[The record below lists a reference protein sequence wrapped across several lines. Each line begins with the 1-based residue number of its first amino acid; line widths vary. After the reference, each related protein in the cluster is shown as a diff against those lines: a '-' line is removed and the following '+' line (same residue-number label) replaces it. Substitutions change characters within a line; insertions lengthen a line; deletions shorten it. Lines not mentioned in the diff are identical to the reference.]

1 MPVGGLRPGA
11 QVSEESDSEYGFPIH
26 CPVSMLLK
34 QGHFFRDQE
43 DKAAKM
49 RRAVRAN
56 NFTQQTNA
64 LDVDKH
70 MYVLATPDTSI
81 LPRKLR

>member
-11 QVSEESDSEYGFPIH
+11 QVSDDSDSEYGFPIIRYL
-26 CPVSMLLK
+26 CCLSKSILFSDP
-34 QGHFFRDQE
+34 E

-70 MYVLATPDTSI
+70 MYVLATPNTSI
-81 LPRKLR
+81 LSRKLR

>member
-1 MPVGGLRPGA
+1 MRLSRLPNVYGSRL
-11 QVSEESDSEYGFPIH
+11 VSEP
-26 CPVSMLLK
+26 
-34 QGHFFRDQE
+34 E

-70 MYVLATPDTSI
+70 MYVLHPLLSQ
-81 LPRKLR
+81 

>member
-1 MPVGGLRPGA
+1 MVSPFIVQYLRCLSKG
-11 QVSEESDSEYGFPIH
+11 I
-26 CPVSMLLK
+26 
-34 QGHFFRDQE
+34 FFRDQE

-70 MYVLATPDTSI
+70 MYVLATPNTSI
-81 LPRKLR
+81 LSKKLR

>member
-1 MPVGGLRPGA
+1 MSLTQSTV
-11 QVSEESDSEYGFPIH
+11 FPLSII
-26 CPVSMLLK
+26 CVCLSK
-34 QGHFFRDQE
+34 GNFFREPE

-70 MYVLATPDTSI
+70 MYVLATPRPQFS
-81 LPRKLR
+81 RGN

>member
-11 QVSEESDSEYGFPIH
+11 PVSDGSDSEYGSPIVQYVY
-26 CPVSMLLK
+26 CLSNSI
-34 QGHFFRDQE
+34 FFSSEPE

-70 MYVLATPDTSI
+70 MYVLATPHHLNSSSGN
-81 LPRKLR
+81 